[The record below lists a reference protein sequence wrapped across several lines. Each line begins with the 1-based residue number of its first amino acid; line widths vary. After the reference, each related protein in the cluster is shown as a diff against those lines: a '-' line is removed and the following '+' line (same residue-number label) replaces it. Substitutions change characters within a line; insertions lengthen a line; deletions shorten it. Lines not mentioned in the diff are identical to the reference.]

1 MRRMSDSGR
10 GSGRNRPLL
19 GVVLVGALAMVTACA
34 SGSYETGNQ
43 DTGGAGGTLTVALP
57 SDIISMDPA
66 MHRSRVTQSVVRNV
80 FDALVNQ
87 GPDLQPV
94 PELATS
100 WQQLDPTTWQFDLR
114 RDVTFHNGEPFDAEA
129 VKFSIERLLDPDQKS
144 PRASMLSS
152 ISSVEVKDPH
162 TVLIKTKTP
171 SPILLAG
178 LAVNEI
184 VPPKYV
190 QEVGAEEF
198 AKKPVGTGPF
208 SFVERVPNE
217 RIVLQANKDYWGGA
231 PKVDKLVF
239 RPVPEVSARIA
250 ALKSG
255 EVHIAAEI
263 PADLA
268 PTLTGDVKA
277 APVTGTRIFFL
288 AMNVTQAPFTS
299 AEVRAG
305 VNHAIDREAL
315 VKGLYQGYGRS
326 LDQPACPEML
336 GYHDSFQGPSFDLAK
351 AKQLL
356 SAADGAAVRIDV
368 EEKDKTLAEAVAG
381 QLQQAGLKATVNV
394 LETQAFTNSIGS
406 GASQAYLSS
415 WGVAEGDADVIFAQ
429 HFWSPSRSS
438 AFYTGYR
445 NDQVD
450 KLVADAR
457 ATTDQTQ
464 REALYRQA
472 IETVMHDAPWAPLL
486 NPHEIYGVSTRVL
499 DWEPS
504 PIGRYNVVKTS
515 LAS

>member
-1 MRRMSDSGR
+1 
-10 GSGRNRPLL
+10 
-19 GVVLVGALAMVTACA
+19 
-34 SGSYETGNQ
+34 
-43 DTGGAGGTLTVALP
+43 
-57 SDIISMDPA
+57 
-66 MHRSRVTQSVVRNV
+66 
-80 FDALVNQ
+80 
-87 GPDLQPV
+87 
-94 PELATS
+94 
-100 WQQLDPTTWQFDLR
+100 
-114 RDVTFHNGEPFDAEA
+114 
-129 VKFSIERLLDPDQKS
+129 
-144 PRASMLSS
+144 MLSS

-326 LDQPACPEML
+326 LDQPAFPEML

-415 WGVAEGDADVIFAQ
+415 WGVAEGDADVI
-429 HFWSPSRSS
+429 SRSTSGRRRAQARSTPATATIRSTSSWRTRAPPPTRPS
-438 AFYTGYR
+438 ASAVPAGDR
-445 NDQVD
+445 DGH
-450 KLVADAR
+450 AR
-457 ATTDQTQ
+457 RA
-464 REALYRQA
+464 
-472 IETVMHDAPWAPLL
+472 VGPLL

-515 LAS
+515 LGVLTRGPDALLRAPADRTDARRPGPRLHDRVRAAAPRPGRPGGRDLRR